1 MTGMVTWMARC
12 NIDILIFPGGSRPN
26 VLCKSS
32 TAAQWECGTLPSKA
46 VFCLWI
52 SLLIWSR
59 HLLPLQKNMVN
70 ISNIVNS
77 VSIFSC
83 KSPYLGIAEILCFLL
98 CKSILIEK
106 DLNEMFKF
114 LYKIF
119 MEKLIFVSCYYCY
132 GNCCDACWWD
142 GRQDKKKKKK
152 AKPCKRNL
160 SASEWIKQ
168 LDGRSVW
175 CVGFCVLAG

>member
-1 MTGMVTWMARC
+1 MSCASPPQQHNESVEHCQVRV
-12 NIDILIFPGGSRPN
+12 
-26 VLCKSS
+26 VLSI
-32 TAAQWECGTLPSKA
+32 
-46 VFCLWI
+46 CLWI

-59 HLLPLQKNMVN
+59 HLLPLQKSMVN
-70 ISNIVNS
+70 ISNIMNS

-106 DLNEMFKF
+106 DLNERFKF
-114 LYKIF
+114 LYKIL

-132 GNCCDACWWD
+132 GNCCDA
-142 GRQDKKKKKK
+142 GGMGGKIKNKN
-152 AKPCKRNL
+152 AKPCKRNMG
-160 SASEWIKQ
+160 ASEGIKQ

-175 CVGFCVLAG
+175 CVHFCVLAG